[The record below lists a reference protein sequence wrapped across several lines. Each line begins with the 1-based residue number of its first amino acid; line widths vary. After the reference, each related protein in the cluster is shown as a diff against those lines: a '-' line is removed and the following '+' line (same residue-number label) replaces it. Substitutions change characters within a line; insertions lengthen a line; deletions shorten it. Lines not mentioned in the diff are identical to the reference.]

1 MTAPAYADAVPG
13 DGPELAAMAAASF
26 TATFG
31 TLYAPADLA
40 LFLDGAFG
48 PAGLPAQL
56 FDPGYRVRLARV
68 DGAIVGY
75 AKLGPVLFPG
85 DWPADAVEL
94 HQLYVLA
101 SRQGTGVADALMAWA
116 LADAR
121 GAGAREMILSVFVDN
136 HRARR
141 FYARYG
147 FVEIGRYA
155 FMVGTHQD
163 DDRIMRLML

>member
-31 TLYAPADLA
+31 ALYAPADLA
-40 LFLDGAFG
+40 AFLDGAFG

-85 DWPADAVEL
+85 DWPADAIEL

-101 SRQGTGVADALMAWA
+101 PWRGAGVADALMAWA

-121 GAGAREMILSVFVDN
+121 GAGAGEMILSVFVDN

-155 FMVGTHQD
+155 FMVGTHED